1 MFDEQTDAFERLMIM
16 GKFPRDHEQQKG
28 YDYITD
34 LKVALRKAE
43 QKGKQI
49 EKEVG
54 KDVWKGAG
62 KRAGKL
68 EPVKPRTPE
77 VGKVPTSVEE
87 LLKNKKPTE
96 WIVDSFGARGAAVL
110 LAGDKGSGKSAFCYR
125 LAEVVSQG
133 AVFLGQLETVKSKV
147 LVWQAD
153 ESQENALDKIDLMD
167 ITGGF
172 DFVFESDDGWDE
184 LDIPRL
190 RKHLIDG
197 QYGVLLIDSV
207 TGLLMSKGISI
218 KDPEF
223 STPLKK
229 LNTLAG
235 ELDVLIVLNCHLTK
249 EDRSEV
255 NAKDIL
261 GAGTQSA
268 AVSDIWGI
276 WNPDEKEEES
286 FTMKCLG
293 KRNCDKNTMW
303 YLEGNVEDFS
313 FRLTSVGEH
322 DLLPDKQKQYSFKFL
337 DHLHKTDHGMTVEEL
352 SEHFSCTKEH
362 ARRVCIKLKRQ
373 GQIDRVKHSI
383 KLGRPL
389 YIYTSRTFPTSGV

>member
-1 MFDEQTDAFERLMIM
+1 MFDEQTDAFERLVIM
-16 GKFPRDHEQQKG
+16 GRFPRDHEQQKG

-34 LKVALRKAE
+34 LKVELRKEE
-43 QKGKQI
+43 QK
-49 EKEVG
+49 EKHVG
-54 KDVWKGAG
+54 KHIDKDVG
-62 KRAGKL
+62 KNVGKL
-68 EPVKPRTPE
+68 NQVKPRTLK
-77 VGKVPTSVEE
+77 VGKVPTPVDE
-87 LLKNKKPTE
+87 LLKNKKPTK

-125 LAEVVSQG
+125 LAESVSKG

-153 ESQENALDKIDLMD
+153 ESKENALDKIDLMD
-167 ITGGF
+167 ITAGF
-172 DFVFESDDGWDE
+172 DFVFDSDDGWDE

-190 RKHLIDG
+190 RKHLVDG
-197 QYGVLLIDSV
+197 EYGVLLIDSV

-223 STPLKK
+223 STPMKK

-235 ELDVLIVLNCHLTK
+235 DLDMLIVLNCHLTK
-249 EDRSEV
+249 EDRREV

-303 YLEGNVEDFS
+303 YLEGNKEDFS

-322 DLLPDKQKQYSFKFL
+322 DLLPDKKKQYSFKFL
-337 DHLHKTDHGMTVEEL
+337 DHLHKTENGMTVKEL
-352 SEHFSCTKEH
+352 AALFSCTEEH
-362 ARRVCIKLKRQ
+362 ARRVCIRLKRQ
-373 GQIDRVKHSI
+373 GQVERVKHSI
-383 KLGRPL
+383 KLGRP
-389 YIYTSRTFPTSGV
+389 IYVYTAKTFPTSGI

>member
-1 MFDEQTDAFERLMIM
+1 M
-16 GKFPRDHEQQKG
+16 
-28 YDYITD
+28 
-34 LKVALRKAE
+34 
-43 QKGKQI
+43 
-49 EKEVG
+49 
-54 KDVWKGAG
+54 
-62 KRAGKL
+62 
-68 EPVKPRTPE
+68 
-77 VGKVPTSVEE
+77 
-87 LLKNKKPTE
+87 
-96 WIVDSFGARGAAVL
+96 
-110 LAGDKGSGKSAFCYR
+110 
-125 LAEVVSQG
+125 
-133 AVFLGQLETVKSKV
+133 
-147 LVWQAD
+147 VWQAD
-153 ESQENALDKIDLMD
+153 ESQTNALDKIDHMG

-172 DFVFESDDGWDE
+172 DFVFESDEGWDE

-190 RKHLIDG
+190 RKHLQKG
-197 QYGVLLIDSV
+197 GYKVLLIDSV

-223 STPLKK
+223 STPIKQ
-229 LNTLAG
+229 LNDLAG
-235 ELDVLIVLNCHLTK
+235 ELGILIVLNCHLTK

-268 AVSDIWGI
+268 AASDIWGI
-276 WNPDEKEEES
+276 WNPDEKDLES

-303 YLEGNVEDFS
+303 YLEGNIEDFS

-337 DHLHKTDHGMTVEEL
+337 DHLHKTDRGMTVKEL
-352 SEHFSCTKEH
+352 ADHFSCTEEH

-373 GQIDRVKHSI
+373 DQIERIKQTI

-389 YIYTSRTFPTSGV
+389 YVYVAKTFPTYGI

>member
-1 MFDEQTDAFERLMIM
+1 MFDEQTEAYERLLIM
-16 GKFPRDHEQQKG
+16 GKFPRDHKQRKG
-28 YDYITD
+28 YDYISD
-34 LKVALRKAE
+34 LKVELRKEE

-49 EKEVG
+49 DKEVG
-54 KDVWKGAG
+54 QRIG
-62 KRAGKL
+62 KVQQ
-68 EPVKPRTPE
+68 VKPCTLK
-77 VGKVPTSVEE
+77 VGKVPTPIDV
-87 LLKNKKPTE
+87 LLKNKKHTE
-96 WIVDSFGARGAAVL
+96 WIVDSFGAKGAAVL

-125 LAEVVSQG
+125 LAESVSKG
-133 AVFLGQLETVKSKV
+133 EVFLEQLETVKSKV

-153 ESQENALDKIDLMD
+153 ESQTNALDKIDHMG

-172 DFVFESDDGWDE
+172 DFVFESDEGWDE
-184 LDIPRL
+184 LNIPRL
-190 RKHLIDG
+190 RKHLQKG
-197 QYGVLLIDSV
+197 GYKVLLIDSV

-223 STPLKK
+223 STPIKQ
-229 LNTLAG
+229 LNDLAG
-235 ELDVLIVLNCHLTK
+235 ELGILIVLNCHLTK

-261 GAGTQSA
+261 GTGTQSA
-268 AVSDIWGI
+268 AASDIWGI
-276 WNPDEKEEES
+276 WNPDEKDLES

-303 YLEGNVEDFS
+303 YLEGNVEDLS

-322 DLLPDKQKQYSFKFL
+322 DLLPDIKKQYSFQFL
-337 DHLHKTDHGMTVEEL
+337 DHLHKTDKGMTVEEL

-373 GQIDRVKHSI
+373 GQIDRVKSSI

-389 YIYTSRTFPTSGV
+389 YVYTAETFPTSGV

>member
-1 MFDEQTDAFERLMIM
+1 M
-16 GKFPRDHEQQKG
+16 GNGGQ
-28 YDYITD
+28 
-34 LKVALRKAE
+34 
-43 QKGKQI
+43 
-49 EKEVG
+49 
-54 KDVWKGAG
+54 
-62 KRAGKL
+62 
-68 EPVKPRTPE
+68 
-77 VGKVPTSVEE
+77 
-87 LLKNKKPTE
+87 
-96 WIVDSFGARGAAVL
+96 AA
-110 LAGDKGSGKSAFCYR
+110 
-125 LAEVVSQG
+125 
-133 AVFLGQLETVKSKV
+133 
-147 LVWQAD
+147 
-153 ESQENALDKIDLMD
+153 
-167 ITGGF
+167 
-172 DFVFESDDGWDE
+172 
-184 LDIPRL
+184 L

-223 STPLKK
+223 ATPLKK

-303 YLEGNVEDFS
+303 YLEGNKEDFS

-322 DLLPDKQKQYSFKFL
+322 DLLPDKKKKYSFKFL
-337 DHLHKTDHGMTVEEL
+337 DHLHKTESGMTVKGL
-352 SEHFSCTKEH
+352 ADHFGCTEEH
-362 ARRVCIKLKRQ
+362 ARRVCIRLKRQ
-373 GQIDRVKHSI
+373 GQVERVKHSI
-383 KLGRPL
+383 KLGRP
-389 YIYTSRTFPTSGV
+389 IYVYTAKTFPTSGI